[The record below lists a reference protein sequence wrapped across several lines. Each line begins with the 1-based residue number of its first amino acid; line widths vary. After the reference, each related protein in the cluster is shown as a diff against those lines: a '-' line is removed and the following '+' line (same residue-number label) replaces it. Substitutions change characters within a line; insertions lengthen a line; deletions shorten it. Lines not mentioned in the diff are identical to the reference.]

1 LLSRVFLETRGD
13 THTEEEDFLDE
24 IFLRHKI
31 QNMCHKIQ
39 NMCSVCDLVPKTK
52 IPFGNKKSV
61 VQKNLKTLFRGFAF
75 SSVAIFL
82 LTTITTAL
90 LLYVVVAPPLLK

>member
-24 IFLRHKI
+24 IFLR
-31 QNMCHKIQ
+31 HKIQ